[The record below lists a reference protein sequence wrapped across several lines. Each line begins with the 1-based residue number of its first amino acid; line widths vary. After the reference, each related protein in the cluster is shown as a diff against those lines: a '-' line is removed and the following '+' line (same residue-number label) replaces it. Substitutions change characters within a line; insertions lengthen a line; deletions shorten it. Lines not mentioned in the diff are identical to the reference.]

1 MVLKCWLI
9 TGELIVINVI
19 LKIIL
24 RLGQDVILFIV
35 IVSLIEILLEILVVM
50 RLLGLELLMI
60 IIKIVEIGL
69 EVLGLGSLIIGTL
82 YLTRWVSIMLM
93 SISMEGDYFI
103 IIFYV
108 YLFIY
113 LFIINY
119 ILYIILYLSYS
130 YYLLVIIY

>member
-1 MVLKCWLI
+1 M
-9 TGELIVINVI
+9 
-19 LKIIL
+19 
-24 RLGQDVILFIV
+24 FIV

-93 SISMEGDYFI
+93 SISMEGDYFT